1 MLDLQGTQFNNLKAS
16 HALYDIKKIF
26 TKSSTLSVQLFFLEE
41 ISRIEMFL
49 KLLVLL
55 NGSKENRN

>member
-1 MLDLQGTQFNNLKAS
+1 MTPK
-16 HALYDIKKIF
+16 IKGQIEDVR
-26 TKSSTLSVQLFFLEE
+26 KSSILSVQLFFLEE

-55 NGSKENRN
+55 NGEKEEKKAISVFIHI